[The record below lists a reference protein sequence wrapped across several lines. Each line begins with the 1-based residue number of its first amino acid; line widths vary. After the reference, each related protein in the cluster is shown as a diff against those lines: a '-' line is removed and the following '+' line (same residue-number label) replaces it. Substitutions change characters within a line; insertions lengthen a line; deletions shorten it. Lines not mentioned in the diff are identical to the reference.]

1 VKQISVI
8 LLNYNGLK
16 HLKTFLPSV
25 VQFTPDYLAD
35 VIVADNASTDGSI
48 AWVKEA
54 YPMVK
59 TMEFEKNFGFADG
72 YNIAIG
78 RVKTQYVVMLNSDVE
93 VTKGWL
99 LPLLNYMEG
108 HSKVVA
114 LQPKILQY
122 NKKSHFEYAG
132 ACGGYMDI
140 FGYPFCRGRLF
151 DTVEEDKGQY
161 DQPCKVF
168 WATGA
173 CMMIRRVDFVD
184 YGGFDEN
191 FFAHQE
197 EIDLCWRINARGRQV
212 AVVPQSVVYHLGG
225 GTLSMQSAF
234 KTYLNF
240 RNNHLLLY
248 KNLSLG
254 RWMLL
259 AFLRFFLDY
268 LAVLAFVVRGKWA
281 DAKAVV
287 KARFDFLRMKSKIR
301 PLRKK
306 NMEHTICPKIPLVY
320 HGFLLF
326 DYHFLRKRKF
336 AQLRFKSKD

>member
-1 VKQISVI
+1 MKQISVI
-8 LLNYNGLK
+8 LLNYNGQT
-16 HLKTFLPSV
+16 HLQQFLPLV
-25 VQFTPDYLAD
+25 AQYTPDYLAD
-35 VIVADNASTDGSI
+35 IIVADNASTDQSV
-48 AWVKEA
+48 AWVQEN
-54 YPMVK
+54 YPQVQVMV
-59 TMEFEKNFGFADG
+59 FEKNFGFADG

-78 RVKTQYVVMLNSDVE
+78 RVKTPYVVLLNTDVE

-99 LPLLNYMEG
+99 LPMLDYFEA

-114 LQPKILQY
+114 VQPKILQY
-122 NKKSHFEYAG
+122 HRKTHFEYAG
-132 ACGGYMDI
+132 AVGGYMDI
-140 FGYPFCRGRLF
+140 FGYPFCRGRIF
-151 DTVEEDKGQY
+151 DTLEKDNGQY
-161 DQPCKVF
+161 NNPCKVF

-173 CMMIRRVDFVD
+173 CLMVRRVDFID

-197 EIDLCWRINARGRQV
+197 EIDLCWRINARGREV
-212 AVVPQSVVYHLGG
+212 AVVPKSVVYHVGG
-225 GTLSMQSAF
+225 GTLSTQSAY

-240 RNNHLLLY
+240 RNNHYLLY

-259 AFLRFFLDY
+259 AFMRFFLDY
-268 LAVLAFVVRGKWA
+268 LAALMFLVRGKFA

-287 KARFDFLRMKSKIR
+287 KARIDFLRYKSKIR

-306 NMEHTICPKIPLVY
+306 NMERTICPRIPLVY

-326 DYHFLRKRKF
+326 DYYILRKRTF
-336 AQLRFKSKD
+336 AQLRFFSKD